1 MQPCLLFLPK
11 CLQGIKGWETQP
23 DYNPKGQKVGGREKD
38 VRIKHAVVFRSAG
51 VSVELSCGRM
61 GR

>member
-11 CLQGIKGWETQP
+11 YLQGIKGWKTQP
-23 DYNPKGQKVGGREKD
+23 DCNPKGQKVGGREKD
-38 VRIKHAVVFRSAG
+38 VGIKHAVVFRSAG
-51 VSVELSCGRM
+51 VAVELGCGRM